1 MDRQNQFAFY
11 YIPDGADSHAPRGA
25 PVEDKNDCQ
34 AYFKSGTGIASS
46 HGDSNRQHLTS
57 HFLFDLQL
65 FAEEKT
71 EEATPHRLQEVR
83 QKGQV
88 ARSNDLSAALVLL
101 ASTVFLYWRREAF
114 YQAMADLITATLRD
128 GWHQQL
134 DDGTFLALTGQ
145 LALKVGLLLAPLLV
159 LAAVVGL
166 AANFAQTGFV
176 FSLEPLTP
184 RLENLD
190 PIKGLQRFFSRRA
203 LMELLKSLAKVT
215 IVSLVVWKV
224 VQGQF
229 TRLLMTVDMGL
240 PATLDLVGQLLYRV
254 GLGALAVFLVL
265 AAADYV
271 FQRREFQRNL
281 RMTKQEIKEEMKQ
294 MEGDP
299 LVRSRLREKQRQFAR
314 HRMMHA
320 VPEATVVITNPTH
333 VAVALRYRETE
344 GAPRVVAKGAGS
356 IAERIKAVARS
367 HNIPVVENPP
377 VARALYRQVELD
389 QEIPVAL
396 YQAVA
401 EILARIYKLRGRL

>member
-1 MDRQNQFAFY
+1 MRAHNLLAFY
-11 YIPDGADSHAPRGA
+11 GDQD
-25 PVEDKNDCQ
+25 V
-34 AYFKSGTGIASS
+34 TG
-46 HGDSNRQHLTS
+46 RHLIN
-57 HFLFDLQL
+57 LQL

-88 ARSNDLSAALVLL
+88 ARSNDLSTALVLL
-101 ASTVFLYWRREAF
+101 ACVVFLYWRRETF
-114 YQAMADLITATLRD
+114 YQAMADLITSTLQD

-134 DDGTFLALTGQ
+134 DGGSLMALGSQ
-145 LALKVGLLLAPLLV
+145 LALKVGLLLAPLLA
-159 LAAVVGL
+159 LAAAVGL

-176 FSLEPLTP
+176 FSLEPLLP

-190 PIKGLQRFFSRRA
+190 PVKGMQRFFSRRA
-203 LMELLKSLAKVT
+203 LMELLKSLAKVVV
-215 IVSLVVWKV
+215 VSLVVWQLVK
-224 VQGQF
+224 GQF
-229 TRLLMTVDMGL
+229 TQLLLTVDMGL
-240 PATLDLVGQLLYRV
+240 PATLDLVSRMVYRV
-254 GLGALAVFLVL
+254 GLGTVAIFLAL

-271 FQRREFQRNL
+271 FQRREYQKNL
-281 RMTKQEIKEEMKQ
+281 RMTRQEVKEEMKQ

-299 LVRSRLREKQRQFAR
+299 LVRSRLREKQRQLAR

-333 VAVALRYRETE
+333 VAVALRYREGE
-344 GAPRVVAKGAGS
+344 RAPRVVAKGAGS
-356 IAERIKAVARS
+356 IAERIKAVARR
-367 HNIPVVENPP
+367 HNVPVVENPP
-377 VARALYRQVELD
+377 VARALYRQVELG